1 MIGVISIIIFLL
13 IILIFILYII
23 KKEYTVTRNKKEQIK
38 MSFKEAMDLV
48 GLPVI
53 TFCNRNVKLNFLL
66 DTGSDKSYINK
77 SFLSF
82 LEYSNIRKV
91 TKNIISAGGNKSA
104 KECCELLVTYKN
116 QKFTDVFYIYDL
128 DEPFAQIK
136 KETGVQIHGI
146 LGNGFFEKYKY
157 ILDFKS
163 LTAYSNK

>member
-53 TFCNRNVKLNFLL
+53 TFCNSNVKLNFLL
-66 DTGSDKSYINK
+66 ATGSDKSYINK

-82 LEYSNIRKV
+82 LEYSN
-91 TKNIISAGGNKSA
+91 
-104 KECCELLVTYKN
+104 TYY
-116 QKFTDVFYIYDL
+116 QLFDV
-128 DEPFAQIK
+128 
-136 KETGVQIHGI
+136 
-146 LGNGFFEKYKY
+146 
-157 ILDFKS
+157 
-163 LTAYSNK
+163 